1 MSGIRLDDVSMV
13 YPFQKVSGIFDR
25 KRQQKLLEQQKAMP
39 YTSNEGV
46 VALQHFSA
54 TFRQGE
60 FVAVLGPSGSGK
72 TTLLRIIAGLER
84 PPLGTVYF
92 DDVDLNEIDI
102 DDRDIGFVFQNYSLY
117 PNQTVYKNIAF
128 PLEVKHIPRETI
140 EKEVNKIVKLMGL
153 KDKLD
158 TLPEDL
164 SGGEKQRVAI
174 ARAMV
179 KNPKVLLL
187 DEPFSNLD
195 PIMRRRLRNMLRK
208 AHEDYDT
215 TFIYVTHDQYDALSL
230 AERIIILKDGITQ
243 MDDSTANVY
252 NYPVNRFCGEFLGS
266 PTMNIFED
274 IRVEKDNSFDLFG
287 NRYQL
292 TSSQKK
298 NLKKKNMIDVGI
310 RGVNITIE
318 KEGVEAVVEYTEV
331 IEADLIIHLLIDDK
345 KCIVVEKINDTDS
358 FRFVKGDKVKIKF
371 DQDRFHL
378 FDKDGNR
385 I

>member
-1 MSGIRLDDVSMV
+1 MSVIRLDDVSMV

-310 RGVNITIE
+310 RGVNITVE
-318 KEGVEAVVEYTEV
+318 KEGVEAVIEYTEV

-345 KCIVVEKINDTDS
+345 RCIVVKKINDTDS
-358 FRFVKGDKVKIKF
+358 FRFVKGDEVKIKF

>member
-1 MSGIRLDDVSMV
+1 MSVIRLDDVSMV

-230 AERIIILKDGITQ
+230 AERIIILKDGINQ

-331 IEADLIIHLLIDDK
+331 IEADLIIHLLINDK

-378 FDKDGNR
+378 FDKEGNR

>member
-1 MSGIRLDDVSMV
+1 MSTIRLDDVSMV
-13 YPFQKVSGIFDR
+13 YPFQKVSGLLDR
-25 KRQQKLLEQQKAMP
+25 KKKQKLLEQQMAMP

-60 FVAVLGPSGSGK
+60 FVAILGPSGSGK

-92 DDVDLNEIDI
+92 DDTDLNEIDI
-102 DDRDIGFVFQNYSLY
+102 DERDVGMVFQNYSLY

-128 PLEVKHIPRETI
+128 PLEVKHVPREEI
-140 EKEVNKIVKLMGL
+140 EKEVDKISSLLGL
-153 KDKLD
+153 KDKLEK
-158 TLPEDL
+158 LPEDL

-195 PIMRRRLRNMLRK
+195 PIMKRKLRNQLRK
-208 AHEDYDT
+208 AHENYDT

-230 AERIIILKDGITQ
+230 AERIIIIKDGIMQ

-252 NYPVNRFCGEFLGS
+252 NYPINRFCGEFLGS

-274 IRVEKDNSFDLFG
+274 IRVEKDNSFNLFDHK
-287 NRYQL
+287 YQL

-298 NLKKKNMIDVGI
+298 NLKKKDRIDVGI
-310 RGVNITIE
+310 RAVNISIE
-318 KEGVEAVVEYTEV
+318 KEGIEATIEYTEI
-331 IEADLIIHLLIDDK
+331 IEADLIIHLLIKDK
-345 KCIVVEKINDTDS
+345 KCTVVEKMNDNDS
-358 FRFVKGDKVKIKF
+358 FRYVRGDKARLKF

-378 FDKDGNR
+378 FDEEGNR

>member
-1 MSGIRLDDVSMV
+1 MSIIRLDDVSMV
-13 YPFQKVSGIFDR
+13 YPFQKVSGVFGRR
-25 KRQQKLLEQQKAMP
+25 KQQELLAQQKAMP

-54 TFRQGE
+54 TFKQGE

-92 DDVDLNEIDI
+92 DDVNLNEIDI
-102 DDRDIGFVFQNYSLY
+102 DERDMGMVFQNYSLY
-117 PNQTVYKNIAF
+117 PNQSVYKNIAF
-128 PLEVKHIPRETI
+128 PLEVKHVPREEI
-140 EKEVNKIVKLMGL
+140 KKEVDKIAGLMSL
-153 KDKLD
+153 RDKLEK
-158 TLPEDL
+158 LPEEL

-179 KNPKVLLL
+179 KNPRVLLL

-195 PIMRRRLRNMLRK
+195 PLMRRRLRNMLRK
-208 AHEDYDT
+208 AHENYDT

-243 MDDSTANVY
+243 MDDSTSNVY
-252 NYPVNRFCGEFLGS
+252 NYPINRFCAEFLGS
-266 PTMNIFED
+266 PTMNVFED
-274 IRVEKDNSFDLFG
+274 ITVEKDNSYCLFG
-287 NRYQL
+287 HKYQL
-292 TSSQKK
+292 SAAQKK
-298 NLKKKNMIDVGI
+298 NLKKKNRIDVGI
-310 RGVNITIE
+310 RGVNIAID
-318 KEGVEAVVEYTEV
+318 KEGVEAVIEYTEV
-331 IEADLIIHLLIDDK
+331 IEADLIIHLMIDDV
-345 KCIVVEKINDTDS
+345 KCIAVEKMNDADS
-358 FRFVKGDKVKIKF
+358 FRYVKGDKVRLRF

-378 FDKDGNR
+378 FDEEGNR

>member
-1 MSGIRLDDVSMV
+1 MSVIRLDDVSMV

-179 KNPKVLLL
+179 KNPKVLML

-274 IRVEKDNSFDLFG
+274 VRVEKDNSFDLFG

-378 FDKDGNR
+378 FDKEGNR

>member
-1 MSGIRLDDVSMV
+1 
-13 YPFQKVSGIFDR
+13 
-25 KRQQKLLEQQKAMP
+25 
-39 YTSNEGV
+39 
-46 VALQHFSA
+46 
-54 TFRQGE
+54 
-60 FVAVLGPSGSGK
+60 
-72 TTLLRIIAGLER
+72 
-84 PPLGTVYF
+84 
-92 DDVDLNEIDI
+92 
-102 DDRDIGFVFQNYSLY
+102 
-117 PNQTVYKNIAF
+117 
-128 PLEVKHIPRETI
+128 
-140 EKEVNKIVKLMGL
+140 MGL

-378 FDKDGNR
+378 FDKEGNR